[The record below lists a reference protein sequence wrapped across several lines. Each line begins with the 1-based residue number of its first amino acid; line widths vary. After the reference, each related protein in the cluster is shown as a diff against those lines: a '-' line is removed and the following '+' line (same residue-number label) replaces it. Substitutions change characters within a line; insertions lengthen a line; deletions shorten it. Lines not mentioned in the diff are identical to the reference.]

1 MRNGQTRC
9 DLSVRLIIISLGKFN
24 GCVIMLV
31 FDVAVQKFS
40 SEHNLLNKTLAQA
53 AIRVSDDSPQLLY
66 LQIRI
71 NLWSYIPGMKG
82 TSQFYR
88 KDHTITS
95 YLQLWYL
102 PSDYEFEAFTWIKGT
117 M

>member
-1 MRNGQTRC
+1 MIHPSC
-9 DLSVRLIIISLGKFN
+9 
-24 GCVIMLV
+24 
-31 FDVAVQKFS
+31 
-40 SEHNLLNKTLAQA
+40 
-53 AIRVSDDSPQLLY
+53 Y

>member
-53 AIRVSDDSPQLLY
+53 AIRVSDDPPQLLFT
-66 LQIRI
+66 
-71 NLWSYIPGMKG
+71 NKN
-82 TSQFYR
+82 QFMELYSWNER
-88 KDHTITS
+88 NITI
-95 YLQLWYL
+95 L
-102 PSDYEFEAFTWIKGT
+102 
-117 M
+117 